1 MHYTATLDGMY
12 TGMWLMAGTTV
23 AVIVIVSVTW
33 YCVRSA
39 ESAAES
45 EAKMLTARVRAFE
58 AVCETLKSPEEAE
71 RVMCTLGLIEV
82 SNMQ

>member
-23 AVIVIVSVTW
+23 AVMVIVSVTW

-39 ESAAES
+39 ES
-45 EAKMLTARVRAFE
+45 EAKVFAARVRAFE
-58 AVCETLKSPEEAE
+58 AVCETLKTPEEAE
-71 RVMCTLGLIEV
+71 RVMCTLGLIEA
-82 SNMQ
+82 SNGER